1 MAQFG
6 LGTLQGHSA
15 EEWIPPAPAWLPL
28 LLSPPSGPLPVPWP
42 SPGPPL
48 PGPPAVARMEA
59 GTGERQGSQRPK
71 QSLESGVPGR
81 RKGLHSP
88 GLQSL
93 GEKLEAV
100 SLEGRLGC
108 RPGLEDPVGMQGLS
122 PGMEILQPLGL
133 AVDGNELSNCL
144 TCGPLTGEHSIP
156 KIYLLLLIMCQ
167 ALF

>member
-1 MAQFG
+1 M
-6 LGTLQGHSA
+6 
-15 EEWIPPAPAWLPL
+15 
-28 LLSPPSGPLPVPWP
+28 
-42 SPGPPL
+42 
-48 PGPPAVARMEA
+48 
-59 GTGERQGSQRPK
+59 
-71 QSLESGVPGR
+71 PGR

-88 GLQSL
+88 GLPSL

-108 RPGLEDPVGMQGLS
+108 RPGLEGPVGMQGPS
-122 PGMEILQPLGL
+122 PRMEILQPLEL

-144 TCGPLTGEHSIP
+144 TWGSLTGEQSIP